1 MSSYWR
7 GYGVVERGLGR
18 EKGKEEEEESVGKSL

>member
-7 GYGVVERGLGR
+7 GYGVVERDLGR
-18 EKGKEEEEESVGKSL
+18 EKAKEEESVGKSL